1 MSRWGTPTSALVS
14 MLLLA
19 AAAEPMPEAAAEEV
33 RQGSTAQVGVPWRG
47 SPGITESVAQIM
59 ARDRRNVRARP
70 RIVEE
75 LPERRPPVLKRH
87 ARAAESPSPSPHTSA
102 AAVPPT
108 PGVSFLAMTLAEA
121 LAIPPDTMGSVG
133 SDQILVHT
141 NGRVKLFDKTGAP
154 APAGT
159 PLSVSANAF
168 WASVRDDKGVSDP
181 HVEYDRLSERWFLTI
196 INVPRDVSNNPFGP
210 NRVLVAVSNGPTIT
224 DGTSFTF
231 FQFQVDGPPPGT
243 DANRF
248 GDYPTLGVD
257 ANAVYIGIN
266 MFNQAATLFQN
277 TTAFVID
284 KADLLASTLTVTA
297 FRNLIDSNL
306 DGPYTPQAV
315 HNQDPGASEGYL
327 IGVDFG
333 SFGELELLRVTDPGG
348 TPALVQVDVPV
359 PATSFPMFGVP
370 QPSPG
375 PLLDDID
382 DRLFAAM
389 IARNPAGQVRLWTAH
404 NIEVNTSGNAS
415 SVGNRDGSRW
425 YEIGTLTG
433 TPTVVQS
440 GTLFDS
446 AVSGPHSYWMP
457 SIAANGQGHAVIGA
471 SRAGANGTTG
481 FAGAAVAERL
491 ASDPAGTLSAPLDVQ
506 SSTFLYDV
514 GTQNP
519 RRWGDYSQTVIDP
532 NDNMTFWTF
541 QEYTNATNSWGVR
554 VIELKAPPPA
564 TPSAASPS
572 TVPACSS
579 VDVEVTG
586 TSTNGSGFFDPGPDA
601 GGPGFANH
609 IEGAVDGGV
618 SVNAVTFTD
627 PTHVTIDVDTSAA
640 SAGSKGVTITNPDGQ
655 SDSTPALLDVSGTD
669 TTAPAA
675 FNLTGP
681 ADGATVSATPTLT
694 WQASSDTG
702 CGLDKYQLWID
713 GMLNRD
719 DISPSVTSTTPV
731 APLSPGAHT
740 WKIVAVDGASP
751 PNTANSTET
760 RSLTANTVP
769 VLDPIGN
776 KTVAEGELLS
786 FTISATDGDGD
797 PLTFSASSLPS
808 GADFN
813 PTTQMFSWIPSSG
826 QAGVYSNVHFEV
838 TDALDTAAEDIQIT
852 VTGVNQAPVLTPIGN
867 KTATEGQPLSFQ
879 VSATDADSDALTYS
893 ASNLPSGA
901 SFSPATRTFS
911 WTPGFTQAGVY
922 PGVQFEVSDGVA
934 TDAEDIQITVS
945 EGTLGPKQ
953 VVLKA
958 KPKKV
963 EKGKR
968 VKIRAR
974 VSPCEGHEGDLIRL
988 VRGSK
993 RIATKATNDACVARF
1008 RLKMKRTA
1016 RFRAVS
1022 PQQDDDH
1029 LAGRSKKVKVRVV

>member
-1 MSRWGTPTSALVS
+1 M
-14 MLLLA
+14 
-19 AAAEPMPEAAAEEV
+19 
-33 RQGSTAQVGVPWRG
+33 
-47 SPGITESVAQIM
+47 
-59 ARDRRNVRARP
+59 
-70 RIVEE
+70 
-75 LPERRPPVLKRH
+75 
-87 ARAAESPSPSPHTSA
+87 
-102 AAVPPT
+102 PPT
-108 PGVSFLAMTLAEA
+108 PGVSFLAMTLGEA

-133 SDQILVHT
+133 PDQILVHT
-141 NGRVKLFDKTGAP
+141 NGRVRLFDKTGAP

-159 PLSVSANAF
+159 PLNVTANAF
-168 WASVRDDKGVSDP
+168 WASVRDGKGVSDP
-181 HVEYDRLSERWFLTI
+181 HVEYDRLSQRWFLTI
-196 INVPRDVSNNPFGP
+196 INVPRDGSGNPFGP
-210 NRVLVAVSNGPTIT
+210 NRVLVAVSDGPTIA

-231 FQFQVDGPPPGT
+231 FEFQVDGPPPGT
-243 DANRF
+243 DTNRF

-266 MFNQAATLFQN
+266 MFDQAATLFQN

-297 FRNLIDSNL
+297 FRNLIDTTL

-315 HNQDPGASEGYL
+315 HNQDPGATDGYL

-333 SFGELELLRVTDPGG
+333 SFGELDLLRVTDPGG

-440 GTLFDS
+440 GTLFDP
-446 AVSGPHSYWMP
+446 AVSEPHSYWMP

-514 GTQNP
+514 GTQTR

-564 TPSAASPS
+564 TPSSASPRNLTAGTS
-572 TVPACSS
+572 VS
-579 VDVEVTG
+579 VDITDSVLD
-586 TSTNGSGFFDPGPDA
+586 GSGFFDPGPDT
-601 GGPGFANH
+601 GGPGFANRL
-609 IEGAVDGGV
+609 EASVDGGV
-618 SVNAVTFTD
+618 VVNDVTFTD
-627 PTHVTIDVDTSAA
+627 PTHITLDLDTALA
-640 SAGSKGVTITNPDGQ
+640 DGFIKTLTVVNPDGQ
-655 SDSTPALLDVSGTD
+655 EIDACGLFGVGNEGD
-669 TTAPAA
+669 TTPPEV
-675 FNLTGP
+675 FGLVSP
-681 ADGATVSATPTLT
+681 DDDATVGATPTLF
-694 WQASSDTG
+694 WEPASDAD
-702 CGLDKYQLWID
+702 CEVAKYQLFID
-713 GMLNRD
+713 DALNRD
-719 DISPSVTSTTPV
+719 DIDAAATSTTPA
-731 APLSPGAHT
+731 APLLPGT
-740 WKIVAVDGASP
+740 YDWKVRALDDAGNFRDS
-751 PNTANSTET
+751 EE
-760 RSLTANTVP
+760 RSF
-769 VLDPIGN
+769 
-776 KTVAEGELLS
+776 TVAN
-786 FTISATDGDGD
+786 
-797 PLTFSASSLPS
+797 LP
-808 GADFN
+808 
-813 PTTQMFSWIPSSG
+813 P
-826 QAGVYSNVHFEV
+826 
-838 TDALDTAAEDIQIT
+838 ALA
-852 VTGVNQAPVLTPIGN
+852 PIGN

-879 VSATDADSDALTYS
+879 VSATDADGDALTYS

-922 PGVQFEVSDGVA
+922 PGVHFEVSDGVA
-934 TDAEDIQITVS
+934 TDAEDVQITVS

-953 VVLKA
+953 VALRA

-963 EKGKR
+963 EKGKK

-1008 RLKMKRTA
+1008 RLKMKRTV

>member
-1 MSRWGTPTSALVS
+1 MSRWGSPPIALVS
-14 MLLLA
+14 LLLLA

-33 RQGSTAQVGVPWRG
+33 GQGSSAQVGVPWRG
-47 SPGITESVAQIM
+47 EPGISETVGQIM
-59 ARDRRNVRARP
+59 ARDRRNARARP

-75 LPERRPPVLKRH
+75 PPERRPPVLKRH

-108 PGVSFLAMTLAEA
+108 PGVSFLAMTLGEA

-133 SDQILVHT
+133 PDRILVHT
-141 NGRVKLFDKTGAP
+141 NGRVRLFDKTGAP

-159 PLSVSANAF
+159 PLNVTANAF
-168 WASVRDDKGVSDP
+168 WASVRDGKGVSDP
-181 HVEYDRLSERWFLTI
+181 HVEYDRLSQRWFLTI
-196 INVPRDVSNNPFGP
+196 INVPRDGSGNPFGP
-210 NRVLVAVSNGPTIT
+210 NRVLVAVSDGPTIT

-231 FQFQVDGPPPGT
+231 FEFQVDGPPPGT

-266 MFNQAATLFQN
+266 MFDQAATSFQN

-297 FRNLIDSNL
+297 FRNLIDTTL

-315 HNQDPGASEGYL
+315 HNQDPGATEGYL
-327 IGVDFG
+327 IGVDLG
-333 SFGELELLRVTDPGG
+333 SFAELDLLRVTDPGG

-446 AVSGPHSYWMP
+446 AVSEPHSYWMP

-481 FAGAAVAERL
+481 FARAAVAERL

-506 SSTFLYDV
+506 PSTFLYDV

-564 TPSAASPS
+564 TPSSASPRNL
-572 TVPACSS
+572 TA
-579 VDVEVTG
+579 G
-586 TSTNGSGFFDPGPDA
+586 TSVPVDITGSVLDGSAFFDPGPDT
-601 GGPGFANH
+601 GGPGFANRL
-609 IEGAVDGGV
+609 EASVDGGV
-618 SVNAVTFTD
+618 VVNDVTFAD
-627 PTHVTIDVDTSAA
+627 PTHITLDLDTA
-640 SAGSKGVTITNPDGQ
+640 SADGSIKTLTVVNPDGQ
-655 SDSTPALLDVSGTD
+655 EIDACGLFGVGNEGD
-669 TTAPAA
+669 TTPPAV
-675 FNLTGP
+675 FELVSP
-681 ADGATVSATPTLT
+681 DDGAIVGATPNLS
-694 WQASSDTG
+694 WEPASDAD
-702 CGLDKYQLWID
+702 CGVAKYQLFID
-713 GMLNRD
+713 DALNRD
-719 DISPSVTSTTPV
+719 DIDAAASSTTPS
-731 APLSPGAHT
+731 APLLPGT
-740 WKIVAVDGASP
+740 YDWKVRALDDVGNVRDSEERSFTVANLP
-751 PNTANSTET
+751 
-760 RSLTANTVP
+760 P
-769 VLDPIGN
+769 VL
-776 KTVAEGELLS
+776 A
-786 FTISATDGDGD
+786 
-797 PLTFSASSLPS
+797 
-808 GADFN
+808 
-813 PTTQMFSWIPSSG
+813 
-826 QAGVYSNVHFEV
+826 
-838 TDALDTAAEDIQIT
+838 
-852 VTGVNQAPVLTPIGN
+852 PIGN
-867 KTATEGQPLSFQ
+867 KTANEGQPLSFQ
-879 VSATDADSDALTYS
+879 VSATDADGDALTYS

-922 PGVQFEVSDGVA
+922 PGVHFEVSDGVA
-934 TDAEDIQITVS
+934 TDAEDVQITVS

-953 VVLKA
+953 VALKA

-963 EKGKR
+963 EKGKK

-974 VSPCEGHEGDLIRL
+974 ASPCEGHEGDLIRL

-1008 RLKMKRTA
+1008 RLKMKRTV